1 MSITP
6 DAGSA
11 SRRSAAGSEL
21 ERIAWL
27 LQEFTEDLP
36 DVTHAVL
43 LSREGLRLLDG
54 GVKKDWA
61 DELAAA
67 ISGVASIAANVTGP
81 TGQKMPAKQVLI
93 ERDDCLLLAQNAG
106 GSKAFENQ
114 PGAVRG
120 VVETVLVV
128 VTVPLADVGPVGFEM
143 SRLIRRFADYMEVP
157 VRAALGDVAS

>member
-6 DAGSA
+6 DAGSIG
-11 SRRSAAGSEL
+11 RGAAHRAR

-27 LQEFTEDLP
+27 LQQFTDELP

-54 GVKKDWA
+54 GVEKDWA
-61 DELAAA
+61 DELSAA
-67 ISGVASIAANVTGP
+67 ISGVASLAANVTGP
-81 TGQKMPAKQVLI
+81 TGQKLPAKQVLV
-93 ERDDCLLLAQNAG
+93 ERDDCLLLVQNAG
-106 GSKAFENQ
+106 GSKSFENQ

-120 VVETVLVV
+120 VVDTILVV
-128 VTVPLADVGPVGFEM
+128 VAIPDARVDTVAFEI
-143 SRLIRRFADYMEVP
+143 SRLIGRFADYMEVP

>member
-11 SRRSAAGSEL
+11 DRRGAAPSAHES
-21 ERIAWL
+21 IAWL
-27 LQEFTEDLP
+27 LQEFTDDLP

-54 GVKKDWA
+54 GVEKDWA
-61 DELAAA
+61 DELSAG

-81 TGQKMPAKQVLI
+81 TGQKLPAKQVLI
-93 ERDDCLLLAQNAG
+93 ERDDCLLLVQNAG
-106 GSKAFENQ
+106 GSRAFENQ

-120 VVETVLVV
+120 VVDTILVV
-128 VTVPLADVGPVGFEM
+128 VTTPDANVSPVAFEM
-143 SRLIRRFADYMEVP
+143 SRLIRRFADHMEVP
-157 VRAALGDVAS
+157 VRAASGDVAP

>member
-11 SRRSAAGSEL
+11 GRHGATLSAHDS
-21 ERIAWL
+21 IAWL

-54 GVKKDWA
+54 GVEKDWA
-61 DELAAA
+61 DQLAAS
-67 ISGVASIAANVTGP
+67 ISGVASLAANVTGP
-81 TGQKMPAKQVLI
+81 TGKKLPAKQVLV
-93 ERDDCLLLAQNAG
+93 ERDDCLFLVQNAG

-120 VVETVLVV
+120 VVDTILVV
-128 VTVPLADVGPVGFEM
+128 VTVPDANVSTVGFEM
-143 SRLIRRFADYMEVP
+143 SRLIGKFADYMEVP
-157 VRAALGDVAS
+157 VRAASGDVAP

>member
-6 DAGSA
+6 DASA
-11 SRRSAAGSEL
+11 GRHGAPHSAHES
-21 ERIAWL
+21 IAWL
-27 LQEFTEDLP
+27 LQEFTDDLP

-54 GVKKDWA
+54 GVEKDWA
-61 DELAAA
+61 DQLAAA

-81 TGQKMPAKQVLI
+81 TGQNMPAKQVLI
-93 ERDDCLLLAQNAG
+93 ERDDCLLLVQNAG

-120 VVETVLVV
+120 VVDTILVV
-128 VTVPLADVGPVGFEM
+128 VTVPDANVNTVAFEM
-143 SRLIRRFADYMEVP
+143 SRLIGRFADYMEVP
-157 VRAALGDVAS
+157 VRAASGDVAP

>member
-6 DAGSA
+6 DAESA
-11 SRRSAAGSEL
+11 GRRSAAGSAQ

-27 LQEFTEDLP
+27 LQEFTDDLP

-54 GVKKDWA
+54 GVEKDWA
-61 DELAAA
+61 DELSAV
-67 ISGVASIAANVTGP
+67 ISGVASLAANVTGP
-81 TGQKMPAKQVLI
+81 TGQNMPAKQVLI
-93 ERDDCLLLAQNAG
+93 ERDDCLLLVQNAG

-120 VVETVLVV
+120 VVDTILVV
-128 VTVPLADVGPVGFEM
+128 VTVPDANVGTVGYEM
-143 SRLIRRFADYMEVP
+143 SRLIGKFADYMEVP
-157 VRAALGDVAS
+157 VRAASGDVAP